1 MLPAV
6 VRFGGHTGVGQRV
19 GKIGFQRQFAVA
31 GQLVELIGRGAAD
44 LGQGACQGVFGFKGV
59 LLAAAGVVVLNVQLV
74 HIVVAHH
81 TVVIAAAQ
89 NDRAGG
95 RAVVLLGKG
104 RVQHWVALLP
114 AEVAALVGIAV
125 QQAGDV
131 GILLP
136 GLGQVVG
143 GDIAVQLVQKI
154 FRCIA

>member
-1 MLPAV
+1 M
-6 VRFGGHTGVGQRV
+6 
-19 GKIGFQRQFAVA
+19 A

-59 LLAAAGVVVLNVQLV
+59 LLAAAGVVVFNVQLV

-104 RVQHWVALLP
+104 RVQHRVALLP

-143 GDIAVQLVQKI
+143 GDIAVQLVQQI